1 MTRRASASRSIVVA
15 ILGCLTT
22 LILLTALPAP
32 AQATRLSEDKARA
45 AEIADEIAALDDQL
59 AEVVAAYEAV
69 SAELAAVKER
79 ISTNRERLDT
89 AEAELAAARELAG
102 ERAVAMYKERP
113 LSLVDVI
120 VGSNDFG
127 DLVAQVQFLVKL
139 GQHDQ
144 GIVDDLETSKKKV
157 EKRRRELLAD
167 REAAETALKR
177 KDKERTRV
185 KEALAER
192 QSTLSGL
199 RAEIEELEARLRE
212 PVVQSTPVA
221 VADAGSS
228 SSGSSGSS
236 GATPSGGWWPL
247 IQQAAAAN
255 GVDPNGMYRLM
266 MSESSG
272 NPNCIGFGL
281 YHGLFQYS
289 PSLWASSWNPYRSSS
304 IYDGAAQIQA
314 TALAIKMGKG
324 PHWWP
329 NTYGPAFG
337 G

>member
-1 MTRRASASRSIVVA
+1 MTREASVSRSILVA
-15 ILGCLTT
+15 ILGCLAT
-22 LILLTALPAP
+22 LVVLTALPGP
-32 AQATRLSEDKARA
+32 AQATKLSEDKERA
-45 AEIADEIAALDDQL
+45 AEIADEIAVLDDQL
-59 AEVVAAYEAV
+59 ADVVAAYEAV
-69 SAELAAVKER
+69 TAELDAVKER
-79 ISTNRERLDT
+79 IATNRERLEE
-89 AEAELAAARELAG
+89 AEAELSVAREMAG
-102 ERAVAMYKERP
+102 ERVAAMYKERP
-113 LSLVDVI
+113 LSIVDVI
-120 VGSNDFG
+120 AGSNDFG

-144 GIVDDLETSKKKV
+144 GIVTDLEVSRKKV
-157 EKRRRELLAD
+157 EKRRRQLLAD
-167 REAAETALKR
+167 RKAAETAIER
-177 KDKERTRV
+177 KEQERVRV
-185 KEALAER
+185 KDALAER
-192 QSTLSGL
+192 EGTLNEL
-199 RAEIEELEARLRE
+199 QDEIEELEARLRE
-212 PVVQSTPVA
+212 PVVQTTP

-228 SSGSSGSS
+228 GSESSGGSGP
-236 GATPSGGWWPL
+236 TPSGGWWPL

-255 GVDPNGMYRLM
+255 GVDANGMYRLM

-272 NPNCIGFGL
+272 NPNCVGYGL

-289 PSLWASSWNPYRSSS
+289 PSLWASSWNPWSSSS

>member
-1 MTRRASASRSIVVA
+1 MTREASASRLRVVA

-22 LILLTALPAP
+22 LILLTAFPAP
-32 AQATRLSEDKARA
+32 AQATKLSEDKARA
-45 AEIADEIAALDDQL
+45 AEIADEIATLDGQL
-59 AEVVAAYEAV
+59 ADVVAAYEAV
-69 SAELAAVKER
+69 SAELAAVKKR
-79 ISTNRERLDT
+79 IEANRERLEE
-89 AEAELAAARELAG
+89 AEAELVVARELAG

-144 GIVDDLETSKKKV
+144 GIVDGLETSMEKV
-157 EKRRRELLAD
+157 EKRRRQLIAD
-167 REAAETALKR
+167 RKAAETALER
-177 KDKERTRV
+177 KERERARV
-185 KEALAER
+185 KAALAER
-192 QSTLSGL
+192 QGTLTDL
-199 RAEIEELEARLRE
+199 RDEIEKLEARLRE
-212 PVVQSTPVA
+212 RVVQTTPTT
-221 VADAGSS
+221 VAD
-228 SSGSSGSS
+228 SGSSGSASGGS

-247 IQQAAAAN
+247 IQQAASAN
-255 GVDPNGMYRLM
+255 GVDANGMYRLM

-272 NPNCIGFGL
+272 NPNCVGYGL

-289 PSLWASSWNPYRSSS
+289 PSTWASSWNPWRSSN
-304 IYDGAAQIQA
+304 IYDGAAQIRA
-314 TALAIKMGKG
+314 TALALKMGKG
-324 PHWWP
+324 PYWWP

>member
-1 MTRRASASRSIVVA
+1 MTREASVSRSIVIA
-15 ILGCLTT
+15 TLGCLAT

-32 AQATRLSEDKARA
+32 AHATKLSEDKARA
-45 AEIADEIAALDDQL
+45 DEIADEIATLDEQL
-59 AEVVAAYEAV
+59 GDVVAAYEAV

-79 ISTNRERLDT
+79 IEANRARLDE

-144 GIVDDLETSKKKV
+144 DLVDDLETSMKKV
-157 EKRRRELLAD
+157 EKRRRQLVAD
-167 REAAETALKR
+167 RKAAETALER
-177 KDKERTRV
+177 KEQERARV
-185 KEALAER
+185 KAALAER
-192 QSTLSGL
+192 RGTLADL
-199 RAEIEELEARLRE
+199 RDEIEELEARLRE
-212 PVVQSTPVA
+212 RVVQTTPTA
-221 VADAGSS
+221 VADADP
-228 SSGSSGSS
+228 SGSGGS
-236 GATPSGGWWPL
+236 GAAPSGGWWPL
-247 IQQAAAAN
+247 IQQAASAN
-255 GVDPNGMYRLM
+255 GVDANGMYRLM

-289 PSLWASSWNPYRSSS
+289 PSLWASSWNPWRSSS
-304 IYDGAAQIQA
+304 IYDGGAQIRA
-314 TALAIKMGKG
+314 TALALKMGKG
-324 PHWWP
+324 PYWWP